1 MEAKG
6 PTEEGEGGADERRI
20 REDMDMI
27 TFLIR
32 RK

>member
-6 PTEEGEGGADERRI
+6 PPEEGEGGARI

-27 TFLIR
+27 TFLISR
-32 RK
+32 S

>member
-1 MEAKG
+1 MEAKC
-6 PTEEGEGGADERRI
+6 EEGEGGADERRI